1 MLAELIVVP
10 LGTGTSL
17 RDELA
22 EVLKII
28 DASGLAYQ
36 LTPSGTCM
44 EGEWDDIMRVV
55 RQCHDHARGVSSHVL
70 TTITIEDER
79 GAQDKLTSNVASL
92 EEKLGR
98 KLKRAGATVWP

>member
-10 LGTGTSL
+10 LGTGTSH

-28 DASGLAYQ
+28 DESGLAYQ
-36 LTPSGTCM
+36 LTPSGTCI
-44 EGEWDDIMRVV
+44 EGKWDDVMCVV
-55 RQCHDHARGVSSHVL
+55 RQCHDHARSVSTHVL
-70 TTITIEDER
+70 TTITIDDER
-79 GAQDKLTSNVASL
+79 GAHDKLTSNVASL

-98 KLKRAGATVWP
+98 KLQRVKATAWP